1 MPPFTP
7 ATPDFAER
15 VRDTFGRQALMATLG
30 ATLLR
35 VAPGEAEIEFPF
47 HPELTQQ
54 HGYLHAGV
62 VTAVVDTAC
71 GVAAFSLMPAGAA
84 VLSVE
89 YKVNLLAPARGERFR
104 ARGRVLRPG
113 RTLTICSGDV
123 VALDAGGGETPI
135 ATMLATMMA
144 VVGRGIS
151 G

>member
-1 MPPFTP
+1 MLPFTP

-30 ATLLR
+30 ATLVH

-71 GVAAFSLMPAGAA
+71 GVAAFSLLPAGAA

-113 RTLTICSGDV
+113 RTLTVCTGDV